1 MRKHFDNDGARDKV
15 CLTLWWI
22 ARSNIQTGGRKIFSA
37 GETFHIDY
45 DVGGTD
51 PSHTCSLSS
60 PALALREKE
69 GVGNR
74 AGARER
80 ERDGARE
87 GAS

>member
-1 MRKHFDNDGARDKV
+1 MD
-15 CLTLWWI
+15 CQ
-22 ARSNIQTGGRKIFSA
+22 IQHAKGGRKIFFA

-80 ERDGARE
+80 EMERE
-87 GAS
+87 KERRNQIYS

>member
-1 MRKHFDNDGARDKV
+1 MMGLAIMSALLCELPD
-15 CLTLWWI
+15 LTCK
-22 ARSNIQTGGRKIFSA
+22 RGTEIFFA

-51 PSHTCSLSS
+51 PSLTLSHALS
-60 PALALREKE
+60 RPALALREKE

-80 ERDGARE
+80 EMERE
-87 GAS
+87 KERRNQIYS